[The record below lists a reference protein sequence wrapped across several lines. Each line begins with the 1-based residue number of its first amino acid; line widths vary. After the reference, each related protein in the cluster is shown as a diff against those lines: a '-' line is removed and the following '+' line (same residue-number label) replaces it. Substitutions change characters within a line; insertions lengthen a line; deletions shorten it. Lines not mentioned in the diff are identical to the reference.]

1 MLPTYNIGNINNS
14 KEEAITM
21 ANKRK
26 NGWSTS
32 DFKQIY
38 IMLVDYDYTFR
49 QVADV
54 IKISRSKLH
63 TIVHSKEF
71 KGFCRL
77 YQDSFDYDVLLEI
90 LDRRFKTKYIK
101 GGQATK
107 EKYARLRK
115 EKWDDMK
122 KRREVE

>member
-1 MLPTYNIGNINNS
+1 
-14 KEEAITM
+14 M

-107 EKYARLRK
+107 EKYAKLRK

-122 KRREVE
+122 KRREVK